1 MSQSPLSSAHSSPR
15 LPALPLPGFSLP
27 SSLPSSLPRSA
38 CRLPPTT
45 AYIFTHNL
53 FSCTILDSTPPTVQI
68 RCLQTNCNYMP
79 KPVTLKVE
87 TTGNLIRHY
96 KKHHLTI
103 PTSTHSPIQLPS
115 SDSSSFFLP
124 RLCRPVPIPGLE
136 PIDQVEYRRLLMDF
150 IVANNLALSL
160 VDSPEYQ
167 NLVEF
172 LNP

>member
-15 LPALPLPGFSLP
+15 LPALPLSGFSLP
-27 SSLPSSLPRSA
+27 SSLPRPA
-38 CRLPPTT
+38 CRLPPTS

-53 FSCTILDSTPPTVQI
+53 FSRTILDSTPSIVQI

-79 KPVTLKVE
+79 KPITLKVE
-87 TTGNLIRHY
+87 TIGNLIRHY
-96 KKHHLTI
+96 KKHYPTI
-103 PTSTHSPIQLPS
+103 PTSTHSLIQLPS
-115 SDSSSFFLP
+115 SDSPSFFIP
-124 RLCRPVPIPGLE
+124 RPRRPVLIPGLE
-136 PIDQVEYRRLLMDF
+136 PVDQVEYRRLLMDF